1 MFLDTVILV
10 LQEILEA
17 ALIVSVLLALTRQ
30 FRQSWPDEFTLGH
43 GWIFASILVG
53 IIGAWI
59 YASYT
64 AVITLWFD
72 YFGLEVVNAL
82 IQFLIIGCLLC
93 LAYSLNQKRFRNPGW
108 VNIVAWLCITL
119 VVALGIIREGSEIIL
134 YGMGILTQP
143 ENFSPVVL
151 GAFIALGIGSSSG
164 IILYYLLTSLNASW
178 SLRLCMLL
186 LALYAGNMAS
196 QASLLLVQADWLPY
210 TDELW
215 DSSFLLPE
223 YTVPGQLM
231 YALIGYE
238 ANPSV
243 LQAAFYCGA
252 MLLIVVSPLFRLSW
266 RASSN
271 QTRRVA
277 T

>member
-17 ALIVSVLLALTRQ
+17 ALIISVLLTLTRQ
-30 FRQSWPDEFTLGH
+30 FRQFWPGHFTLGH
-43 GWIFASILVG
+43 SWILASMLIG
-53 IIGAWI
+53 FIGAWI

-64 AVITLWFD
+64 SVITLWFD
-72 YFGLEVVNAL
+72 YFGLEVLNAL
-82 IQFLIIGCLLC
+82 IQFLIIFCLLC
-93 LAYSLNQKRFRNPGW
+93 LSYSFTRKKVQNLGWLNMFAG
-108 VNIVAWLCITL
+108 ICITL
-119 VVALGIIREGSEIIL
+119 VVALGIIREVSEIIL
-134 YGMGILTQP
+134 YGMGILAQP
-143 ENFSPVVL
+143 ENYSPFMLGVL
-151 GAFIALGIGSSSG
+151 IALGIGASSG
-164 IILYYLLTSLNASW
+164 IILYYLLATLKPYW

-196 QASLLLVQADWLPY
+196 QASLLLVQADWLPF
-210 TDELW
+210 TEELW

-252 MLLIVVSPLFRLSW
+252 VLLIILSPLFRLSW
-266 RASSN
+266 KPAPN
-271 QTRRVA
+271 QKLIIN
-277 T
+277 

>member
-17 ALIVSVLLALTRQ
+17 ALIISVLLALTRQ
-30 FRQSWPDEFTLGH
+30 FRQIWPGQFTLGH
-43 GWIFASILVG
+43 GWIFASMLVG
-53 IIGAWI
+53 FIGSWI

-82 IQFLIIGCLLC
+82 IQFMIIGCLLC
-93 LAYSLNQKRFRNPGW
+93 LAYSLNQKRFQNPRW
-108 VNIVAWLCITL
+108 LNIVTGLCITL
-119 VVALGIIREGSEIIL
+119 VVALGIIREVSEIIL
-134 YGMGILTQP
+134 YGMGILAQP

-164 IILYYLLTSLNASW
+164 IILYYLLSNLNSTW

-243 LQAAFYCGA
+243 LQAAFYLGA
-252 MLLIVVSPLFRLSW
+252 VLLIFVSPLFRLSW
-266 RASSN
+266 GASSK
-271 QTRRVA
+271 QAQRA
-277 T
+277 AS